1 VVERLAETWRSS
13 SARDPSIGKEAAEVA
28 NPAHV
33 ARVVVEDIR
42 GSCNIV
48 PQDSTSG
55 KKLYQ

>member
-1 VVERLAETWRSS
+1 
-13 SARDPSIGKEAAEVA
+13 
-28 NPAHV
+28 
-33 ARVVVEDIR
+33 VVEDIR